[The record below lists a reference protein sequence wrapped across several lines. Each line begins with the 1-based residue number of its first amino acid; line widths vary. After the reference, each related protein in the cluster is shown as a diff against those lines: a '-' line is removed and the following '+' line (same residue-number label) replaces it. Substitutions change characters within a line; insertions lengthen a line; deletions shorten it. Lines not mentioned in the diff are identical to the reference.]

1 MIPYI
6 VYSHSEFLDALLT
19 QTYYLKSYDNKIL
32 LINKSDEDLTD
43 LYSNYKQVV
52 FYDDKLPY
60 ASRLLSLSELN
71 LDYALFIHDIDVV
84 INRDDSIIEHLLEKM
99 MELGMDRVD
108 LQYQNI
114 RRTHNTTGELID
126 IELKPTGNTTLQ
138 MPFWWETSEDLRFYL
153 TKQDDVNHYIYN
165 VNPSIWKISTF
176 MEVMSEF
183 KNETYRS
190 IEGPSTQEF
199 CKRYRIYKLYGPHIL
214 CGGMGCLPFFQ
225 FIHITHGGKLLP
237 LVGHNLDESL
247 VDTYKFMIKKFS
259 LDKNREFQDR
269 NYEHYWVGPIREQR

>member
-43 LYSNYKQVV
+43 LYSNYEQVV

-138 MPFWWETSEDLRFYL
+138 MPFWWENSEDLRFYL

-190 IEGPSTQEF
+190 IEGPLTQEF
-199 CKRYRIYKLYGPHIL
+199 CKRYSIYKLYGPHIL

>member
-138 MPFWWETSEDLRFYL
+138 MPFWWENSEDLRFYL

-190 IEGPSTQEF
+190 IEGPLTQEF

>member
-60 ASRLLSLSELN
+60 PSRLLSLSELN

-84 INRDDSIIEHLLEKM
+84 INRDDFIIEHLLEKM
-99 MELGMDRVD
+99 ITLGMDRVD

-138 MPFWWETSEDLRFYL
+138 MPFWWENSEDLRFYL

-176 MEVMSEF
+176 MEIMSEF

-190 IEGPSTQEF
+190 IEGPLTQEF